1 MVDADPAP
9 PLTILVSRLH
19 LIEGGATYQ
28 MIGSIRN
35 DGSETYRGV
44 DVVATF
50 FDAEGDRHR
59 VAEVEC
65 ACRLLVPGDACPFRL
80 EIYADDY
87 VKYKLH
93 PKGVPTQHRQPLT
106 LDTDRVNVSRDG
118 AGNVYITGRVLNHHS
133 VAVDHILVRGE
144 LLDASGHIVNL
155 DSTSLRGDIA
165 PGADLPFDLRI
176 AHEPYVTYRLT
187 AVGIQK

>member
-9 PLTILVSRLH
+9 PLTILVSRLR
-19 LIEGGATYQ
+19 LVDGGTTYQ

-35 DGSETYRGV
+35 DGSEIYRGI

-50 FDAEGDRHR
+50 FDTEGDRHR

-93 PKGVPTQHRQPLT
+93 PKGVPTQHRHPLT
-106 LDTDRVNVSRDG
+106 LAVEQANVSRDG
-118 AGNVYITGRVLNHHS
+118 AGNVHITGRVLNFHS
-133 VAVDHILVRGE
+133 VTIDHILVRGE
-144 LLDASGHIVNL
+144 LLDASGHVVNL
-155 DSTSLRGDIA
+155 DSTALLGDIA
-165 PGADLPFDLRI
+165 PGADAPFDVRI
-176 AHEPYVTYRLT
+176 AHEPYVTHRLT